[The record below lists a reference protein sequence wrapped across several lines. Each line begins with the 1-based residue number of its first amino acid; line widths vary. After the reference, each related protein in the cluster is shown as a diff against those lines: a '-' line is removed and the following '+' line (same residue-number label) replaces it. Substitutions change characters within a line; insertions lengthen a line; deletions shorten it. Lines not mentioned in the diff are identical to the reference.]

1 MEADVYPLLRKPKGK
16 LQGDSTTVQCGE
28 PVSFL
33 GLLTQH
39 AKQMSAL
46 SHCVTVEKWSRR
58 DWGKW
63 CFLCTSTPA

>member
-1 MEADVYPLLRKPKGK
+1 MMEADVYPLLRKPKGK

-46 SHCVTVEKWSRR
+46 SHVSQ
-58 DWGKW
+58 
-63 CFLCTSTPA
+63 